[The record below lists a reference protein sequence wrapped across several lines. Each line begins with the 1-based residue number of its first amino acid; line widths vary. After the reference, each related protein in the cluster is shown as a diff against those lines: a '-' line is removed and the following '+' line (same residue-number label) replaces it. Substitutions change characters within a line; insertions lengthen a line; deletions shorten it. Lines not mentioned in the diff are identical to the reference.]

1 MHVFSK
7 KPYRD
12 LQIEKQRHE
21 IKVLEQKLSST
32 SSHVADEEPLFLMFL
47 NAYAESKKAESMN
60 KMKKDIIA
68 LKSKSTYSGSSAES
82 ALKSLYRDND

>member
-1 MHVFSK
+1 
-7 KPYRD
+7 
-12 LQIEKQRHE
+12 
-21 IKVLEQKLSST
+21 
-32 SSHVADEEPLFLMFL
+32 MFL